1 MSAFIKAAATGL
13 VQEPA
18 VNAVIDDATNEII
31 FRIVF
36 SNKDFI
42 IKFRTYQFWSTEWVL
57 KHNNRDFVDVSF
69 AAATPKG
76 LVVPVIRN
84 VESMSI
90 LDVSSTYWSNMIDDI
105 CLDRTWIGSFGWFG

>member
-36 SNKDFI
+36 
-42 IKFRTYQFWSTEWVL
+42 
-57 KHNNRDFVDVSF
+57 
-69 AAATPKG
+69 
-76 LVVPVIRN
+76 
-84 VESMSI
+84 
-90 LDVSSTYWSNMIDDI
+90 
-105 CLDRTWIGSFGWFG
+105 

>member
-36 SNKDFI
+36 SNNVQDIPWK
-42 IKFRTYQFWSTEWVL
+42 FWSTEWVL
-57 KHNNRDFVDVSF
+57 KYNNRDFVDVSF